1 MDKGGGTFL
10 RVKCGNKEAE
20 FYPQK
25 CKKAGKSIAN
35 CIKYNARWINPLE
48 FESLAGLHGRK
59 WRENI
64 KYEGKPIGKWLSE
77 QDCDPSSQKAV
88 VGNSEFSPPS
98 TALQGVNVENADKVP
113 PDMDESRTFDTSLAA
128 LTSDDTGGDNLNTTV
143 STIGS
148 ANRRDSPEHLNISEE
163 LESQLAATVKGIV
176 EQVISN
182 LKENM
187 QKEVQALKCTIV
199 TLTRRLSDL
208 EEKLYSAND
217 TTGQSNQNEVPESN
231 TFPVRENVDLN
242 ADKHQQ
248 KLQLLQSQVQS
259 LTMQQK
265 KIVKEKEREKRKCNV
280 LLGNVEERRSES
292 AVETVMRIFKDK
304 LNIDLSPVNAMRLGK
319 FKVGQKRLL
328 LVKMRNFDEKLT
340 LLKKGKLL
348 SGSGLFL
355 AEDMSKEERKIR
367 KIQVSEMKKARC
379 EGKKAFIRFLDG
391 ELIVDGKPHKVTPD
405 CDPPSPGLPL
415 VTGEISQ
422 QD

>member
-1 MDKGGGTFL
+1 
-10 RVKCGNKEAE
+10 
-20 FYPQK
+20 
-25 CKKAGKSIAN
+25 
-35 CIKYNARWINPLE
+35 
-48 FESLAGLHGRK
+48 
-59 WRENI
+59 
-64 KYEGKPIGKWLSE
+64 
-77 QDCDPSSQKAV
+77 
-88 VGNSEFSPPS
+88 
-98 TALQGVNVENADKVP
+98 
-113 PDMDESRTFDTSLAA
+113 MDESRTVDTSLAA

-163 LESQLAATVKGIV
+163 LESQLAATVKGLV

-217 TTGQSNQNEVPESN
+217 TTGQSNQNKVPESN

-328 LVKMRNFDEKLT
+328 LVKMRNFDEKLA

-391 ELIVDGKPHKVTPD
+391 ELIVDGKPYNVTPD